1 MALVLADRVLE
12 TTTTAG
18 SGTIT
23 LAGAEPGYQ
32 SFSAVGNGNQ
42 TYYTITADTAW
53 EVGIGTYTASGT
65 TLSRDTVLS
74 SSASGAKVTFPAGV
88 KKVFVTYPSE
98 KSVNFNVSGD
108 ITAATGRIINLGAP
122 SLNSD
127 AATKEYVDNMTTAA
141 LHVHEAVV
149 LATPASSGRN
159 DTYNNGTA
167 GVSATL
173 TATAN
178 GTLTIDS
185 TVAQAAQRV
194 LIKDCDDQAENGIYV
209 VTTVGNGSTA
219 YVMTRASDADTYGE
233 QGAESLDEGSYF
245 FVTGGTSLKGAA
257 FVCNTPG
264 TITFGTTPITFGEFS
279 QAQVYSAGNGIS
291 LTATTISL
299 ASPVVVSNGGTGLT
313 TTPTNGQL
321 LIGNGTNYTLS
332 TLTAGSGVSI
342 TNSAGSITLS
352 ATGLGGTVTAVT
364 ATGPLASSGGT
375 SPTISIANSTGTG
388 SVVLDQGATISSAT
402 ITAAL
407 SASITTITGT
417 SANITTVTGTTT
429 TFSSGTI
436 SQLGATSA
444 TVTTLSG
451 TNVTYSSGTVSQL
464 AATSATISTV
474 SGTNATYSNG
484 NFTSAT
490 VTTVSGTTATYTSA
504 TVTNLNVTSVTLS
517 NLSIASANITT
528 LTGTTFGTTATTH
541 LRATSAEITTLTSSS
556 ANITTLTGTTF
567 GTTATTQLRGASAQ
581 ITTATVTSAN
591 ITTLSGTTATI
602 SGNLGVG
609 TTVLPFK
616 FVAANSGTDG
626 GWIYSSA
633 AISILG
639 LGGYANAGDGA
650 FQIQYNRGTGAIT
663 FNGGTRDTPAARMTI
678 DTNGNVT
685 IPNLG
690 STSAN
695 ITTLTG
701 TTFGTT
707 ATTQLR
713 ANSLAISTTGARFD
727 SAGDVY
733 AIRSG
738 GTTGVIFFG
747 SSGTRYLYYDGSNY
761 TMPGANLFVNGVQ
774 AVTNSGTW
782 SIGISGNAATVTNG
796 LYTTGNQTIAAR
808 TIQQG
813 SQTATLLTA
822 TGSLG
827 GLELMSAGSS
837 AAAFMTFHRPAAYAS
852 YFGIDTDNNFA
863 VGGWSAGAAL
873 ASMKVGSFGVGTA
886 ASGTAGEIRATN
898 NITAYYSDAR
908 LKDFKGKI
916 GDALYKI
923 SQLNGYYYTENEK
936 AEEFGFKN
944 KELQV
949 GVSAQEVNAIM
960 PEVIAPAPFDMDAE
974 NKSKSGESYMTVRYE
989 KLVPLL
995 IEAIKELKAEV
1006 EALKAAK

>member
-12 TTTTAG
+12 TTTSTG

-32 SFSAVGNGNQ
+32 SFAVVGNANQ
-42 TYYTITADTAW
+42 TYYTIAGDTQW
-53 EVGIGTYTASGT
+53 EVGIGTYTSSGT

-74 SSASGAKVTFPAGV
+74 SSASGAKVTFSAGQ

-98 KSVNFNVSGD
+98 KSVNFDLSGN
-108 ITAATGRIINLGAP
+108 ITAASGRIINLGAP
-122 SLNSD
+122 SLQSD
-127 AATKEYVDNMTTAA
+127 AATKEYVDNMSSAA
-141 LHVHEAVV
+141 LHIHEAVV
-149 LATPASSGRN
+149 LTTPADSGRN
-159 DTYNNGTA
+159 DNYNNGTA

-178 GTLTIDS
+178 GTLVIDS
-185 TVAQAAQRV
+185 TVAQSAQRV

-209 VTTVGNGSTA
+209 VTTVGTASTP
-219 YVMTRASDADTYGE
+219 YVMTRASDADTYGQ
-233 QGAESLDEGSYF
+233 QGADSLDEGSYF
-245 FVTGGTSLKGAA
+245 FTTGGTTQKGAA
-257 FVCNTPG
+257 YVCNTAG
-264 TITFGTTPITFGEFS
+264 TITFGTTPITFAEFS

-291 LTATTISL
+291 ITLGSIALNTPVTV
-299 ASPVVVSNGGTGLT
+299 ASGGTGLT
-313 TTPTNGQL
+313 TSPANGQL
-321 LIGNGTNYTLS
+321 LIGNGSNYTLS

-364 ATGPLASSGGT
+364 ASSPLASSGGT
-375 SPTISIANSTGTG
+375 TPNISIANSTGTG

-402 ITAAL
+402 ITAAV
-407 SASITTITGT
+407 SASITTITGS

-444 TVTTLSG
+444 TIATLSG

-464 AATSATISTV
+464 AATSATIATV

-504 TVTNLNVTSVTLS
+504 TVTNLALTSLTLA
-517 NLSIASANITT
+517 NLSITSANVTT
-528 LTGTTFGTTATTH
+528 LTGTNLTYTSGTVTNLNST
-541 LRATSAEITTLTSSS
+541 S

-567 GTTATTQLRGASAQ
+567 GTTATTQLRGAS
-581 ITTATVTSAN
+581 
-591 ITTLSGTTATI
+591 
-602 SGNLGVG
+602 
-609 TTVLPFK
+609 
-616 FVAANSGTDG
+616 
-626 GWIYSSA
+626 
-633 AISILG
+633 
-639 LGGYANAGDGA
+639 GA
-650 FQIQYNRGTGAIT
+650 
-663 FNGGTRDTPAARMTI
+663 
-678 DTNGNVT
+678 
-685 IPNLG
+685 
-690 STSAN
+690 

-701 TTFGTT
+701 TTATYTTFNGALNGNAST
-707 ATTQLR
+707 ATTASNVNNGTLTMNVSGTGLSGSQTFT
-713 ANSLAISTTGARFD
+713 ANQSSNATFTVTSNATSANTLSTIVARDSSTGGFTC
-727 SAGDVY
+727 GDIN
-733 AIRSG
+733 AQRPAAL
-738 GTTGVIFFG
+738 TTGVIFLG
-747 SSGTRYLYYDGSNY
+747 NTGTRYLFFDGTNY
-761 TMPGANLFVNGVQ
+761 VMPNGNLFVNGVQ

-782 SIGISGNAATVTNG
+782 SINVTGNAATVTNG
-796 LYTTGNQTIAAR
+796 LYTTGGQTIAAR

-813 SQTATLLTA
+813 SQTATMLTA

-827 GLELMSAGSS
+827 GFELLSASAS
-837 AAAFMTFHRPAAYAS
+837 AAAFMTFHRPGAYAS

-863 VGGWSAGAAL
+863 VGGWSAGGAL

-916 GDALYKI
+916 GDALYKV
-923 SQLNGYYYTENEK
+923 SQLNGYYYTENDK

-949 GVSAQEVNAIM
+949 GVSAQEVKAIL

-974 NKSKSGESYMTVRYE
+974 NKSKSGEDYMTVRYE

-1006 EALKAAK
+1006 EALKAGR